1 MGLHFLIVGHYYLII
16 TLSIQIWEENPYFLN
31 IFNFSQLKLATL
43 LPGRLTIFLYNICI
57 WILNNKRHLFCFK
70 TFLNQSPVGSV
81 TTVLWFSTLERW
93 LEYQCILIEL
103 ECGAPSS
110 ETHTI
115 HYCFSLGCF
124 KKEYLTLASSCMQSR
139 CSVDNND
146 WKFLTFSHKNCI
158 LWWN

>member
-70 TFLNQSPVGSV
+70 TFLKSISSG
-81 TTVLWFSTLERW
+81 FSNYTSMVFNFGKMTRISM
-93 LEYQCILIEL
+93 YILIEL
-103 ECGAPSS
+103 KCGAPSS

-158 LWWN
+158 LW